1 MRIFNSPLRDF
12 STPLSPSYEEGVL
25 TPVPKPYAPT
35 IGARDVA
42 GYAIASPEFWYRQ
55 RSLCPY
61 GAGDDFLRNR
71 IAIILRLIGGFCA
84 VLHRLPAGLAL
95 CSKLSSRLCSKLSSR
110 LCSKL
115 SSRRFTPHKKSQLC
129 CVKNKG
135 EGSDAPPTLERSGS
149 ERRVGAVTSLA
160 PMVGA

>member
-1 MRIFNSPLRDF
+1 MVKFFFSFFPISIGWFSISIEDF

-71 IAIILRLIGGFCA
+71 VAIVLRLIGDFCA
-84 VLHRLPAGLAL
+84 VLHRLPAGLAH
-95 CSKLSSRLCSKLSSR
+95 CVKLSSRHSIKLSSR
-110 LCSKL
+110 HSIKLSSRHSIKLSSRHSIKL
-115 SSRRFTPHKKSQLC
+115 SSRRFTPHK
-129 CVKNKG
+129 
-135 EGSDAPPTLERSGS
+135 
-149 ERRVGAVTSLA
+149 
-160 PMVGA
+160 

>member
-1 MRIFNSPLRDF
+1 MQGLIALCNPIFQFSIEGFFNSPLRIFQFSIEGFF

-55 RSLCPY
+55 QSLCPY

-71 IAIILRLIGGFCA
+71 VAIVLRLIGDFCA
-84 VLHRLPAGLAL
+84 VLHRLPAGLAH
-95 CSKLSSRLCSKLSSR
+95 CVKLSSRHSIKLSSR
-110 LCSKL
+110 HSIKL
-115 SSRRFTPHKKSQLC
+115 SSRRFTPHK
-129 CVKNKG
+129 
-135 EGSDAPPTLERSGS
+135 
-149 ERRVGAVTSLA
+149 
-160 PMVGA
+160 

>member
-1 MRIFNSPLRDF
+1 MQGLIALCKPIFPFFIEGFQFSIEDF

-55 RSLCPY
+55 QSLCPY

-71 IAIILRLIGGFCA
+71 VAIVLRLIGDFCA
-84 VLHRLPAGLAL
+84 VLHRLPVGLAL
-95 CSKLSSRLCSKLSSR
+95 CSKLSSRLCSKLPSR

-129 CVKNKG
+129 CVKQQ
-135 EGSDAPPTLERSGS
+135 
-149 ERRVGAVTSLA
+149 RRGL
-160 PMVGA
+160 

>member
-1 MRIFNSPLRDF
+1 MQGLIALCNPIFQISIEGFNFPLRIFQFSIEGFF

-55 RSLCPY
+55 QSLCPY

-95 CSKLSSRLCSKLSSR
+95 CSKLSSRR
-110 LCSKL
+110 CSKL
-115 SSRRFTPHKKSQLC
+115 SSRRFTPHK
-129 CVKNKG
+129 
-135 EGSDAPPTLERSGS
+135 
-149 ERRVGAVTSLA
+149 
-160 PMVGA
+160 

>member
-1 MRIFNSPLRDF
+1 MRIFQFSIEGFF

-55 RSLCPY
+55 QSLCPY

-71 IAIILRLIGGFCA
+71 VAIVLRLIGDFCA
-84 VLHRLPAGLAL
+84 VLHRLPVGLAL

-115 SSRRFTPHKKSQLC
+115 PSRLCSKLPSRLCSKLSSRRFTPHKKSQLC
-129 CVKNKG
+129 CVKK
-135 EGSDAPPTLERSGS
+135 
-149 ERRVGAVTSLA
+149 
-160 PMVGA
+160 

>member
-1 MRIFNSPLRDF
+1 MIFIFVKLNFFFPISIGWFPISIGGFPFSIEDF

-55 RSLCPY
+55 QSLCPY

-71 IAIILRLIGGFCA
+71 VAIVLRLIGDFCA
-84 VLHRLPAGLAL
+84 VLHRLPAGLAH
-95 CSKLSSRLCSKLSSR
+95 CIKLSSRHSI
-110 LCSKL
+110 KL
-115 SSRRFTPHKKSQLC
+115 SSRRFTPHK
-129 CVKNKG
+129 
-135 EGSDAPPTLERSGS
+135 
-149 ERRVGAVTSLA
+149 
-160 PMVGA
+160 

>member
-1 MRIFNSPLRDF
+1 MVSNFHWWIFQFSIEDF

-55 RSLCPY
+55 QSLCPY

-71 IAIILRLIGGFCA
+71 VAIVLRLIGDFCA
-84 VLHRLPAGLAL
+84 VLHRLPIGLAL

-110 LCSKL
+110 LCSKFTSRL
-115 SSRRFTPHKKSQLC
+115 CSKFTSRRFTPHKKSQLC
-129 CVKNKG
+129 CVKK
-135 EGSDAPPTLERSGS
+135 
-149 ERRVGAVTSLA
+149 
-160 PMVGA
+160 

>member
-1 MRIFNSPLRDF
+1 MIFSCKIKFLFSQFPLDGFQFPLGDFHFPLRIFPFSIEDF
-12 STPLSPSYEEGVL
+12 STPLSPSYEEEVL

-84 VLHRLPAGLAL
+84 VLHRLPAGLV
-95 CSKLSSRLCSKLSSR
+95 

-129 CVKNKG
+129 CVKK
-135 EGSDAPPTLERSGS
+135 
-149 ERRVGAVTSLA
+149 
-160 PMVGA
+160 

>member
-1 MRIFNSPLRDF
+1 MIFIFVKLNFFFPISIGWFPISIGGFQFSIEDF

-55 RSLCPY
+55 QSLCPY

-71 IAIILRLIGGFCA
+71 VAIVLRLIGDFCA
-84 VLHRLPAGLAL
+84 VLHRLPTRLAL

-115 SSRRFTPHKKSQLC
+115 SSRRCSKLSSRRFTPHKKSQLC
-129 CVKNKG
+129 CVKK
-135 EGSDAPPTLERSGS
+135 
-149 ERRVGAVTSLA
+149 
-160 PMVGA
+160 

>member
-1 MRIFNSPLRDF
+1 MIFILVKLNFFFPISIGWFPISIGGFPFSIEDF

-55 RSLCPY
+55 QSLCPY

-71 IAIILRLIGGFCA
+71 VAIVLRLIGDFCA
-84 VLHRLPAGLAL
+84 VLHRLPVGLAL
-95 CSKLSSRLCSKLSSR
+95 CSKLSSRLCSKLP
-110 LCSKL
+110 
-115 SSRRFTPHKKSQLC
+115 SRRFTPHKKSQLC
-129 CVKNKG
+129 CVKK
-135 EGSDAPPTLERSGS
+135 
-149 ERRVGAVTSLA
+149 
-160 PMVGA
+160 

>member
-1 MRIFNSPLRDF
+1 MQGLIALCKPIFPFFIEGFQFSIVGFFHFPLRIFQFSIEDF

-55 RSLCPY
+55 QSLCPY
-61 GAGDDFLRNR
+61 GAGDDFLRNKV
-71 IAIILRLIGGFCA
+71 AIVLRLIGDFCA
-84 VLHRLPAGLAL
+84 VSHRLPIGLAL
-95 CSKLSSRLCSKLSSR
+95 CN
-110 LCSKL
+110 KL

-129 CVKNKG
+129 CVKK
-135 EGSDAPPTLERSGS
+135 
-149 ERRVGAVTSLA
+149 
-160 PMVGA
+160 

>member
-1 MRIFNSPLRDF
+1 MVKFFSQFPISIGWFSISIEDF

-55 RSLCPY
+55 QSLCPY

-71 IAIILRLIGGFCA
+71 VAIVLRLIGDFCA
-84 VLHRLPAGLAL
+84 VLHRLPAGLAH
-95 CSKLSSRLCSKLSSR
+95 CVKLSSRHSIKLSSR
-110 LCSKL
+110 HCIKLSSRHYIKLSSRHCIKLSSRHCIKL
-115 SSRRFTPHKKSQLC
+115 SSRRFTPHK
-129 CVKNKG
+129 
-135 EGSDAPPTLERSGS
+135 
-149 ERRVGAVTSLA
+149 
-160 PMVGA
+160 

>member
-1 MRIFNSPLRDF
+1 MIFILVKLIFFFQFPLDGFQFPLGDFHFPLRIFPFSIEDF

-71 IAIILRLIGGFCA
+71 VAIVLRLIGDFCA
-84 VLHRLPAGLAL
+84 VLHHLPTRLA
-95 CSKLSSRLCSKLSSR
+95 LCSKLSSR

-115 SSRRFTPHKKSQLC
+115 SSRRFTPHK
-129 CVKNKG
+129 
-135 EGSDAPPTLERSGS
+135 
-149 ERRVGAVTSLA
+149 
-160 PMVGA
+160 

>member
-1 MRIFNSPLRDF
+1 MIFILVKLIFFFQFPLDGFQFPLGDFHFPLRIFPFSIEDF

-84 VLHRLPAGLAL
+84 VLHRLPAGLV
-95 CSKLSSRLCSKLSSR
+95 LCSKLSSR

-115 SSRRFTPHKKSQLC
+115 SSRRFTPHK
-129 CVKNKG
+129 
-135 EGSDAPPTLERSGS
+135 
-149 ERRVGAVTSLA
+149 
-160 PMVGA
+160 

>member
-1 MRIFNSPLRDF
+1 MIFILVKLNFFFFNFHWMVSNFHWGISIFHWGFFHFPLRIFPFSIEDF

-71 IAIILRLIGGFCA
+71 VAIVLRLIGDFCA
-84 VLHRLPAGLAL
+84 VLHRLPVGLAL
-95 CSKLSSRLCSKLSSR
+95 CSKLST
-110 LCSKL
+110 
-115 SSRRFTPHKKSQLC
+115 RRFTPHKKSQLC
-129 CVKNKG
+129 CVKK
-135 EGSDAPPTLERSGS
+135 
-149 ERRVGAVTSLA
+149 
-160 PMVGA
+160 

>member
-1 MRIFNSPLRDF
+1 MIFLTKLIFQFPLDGFQFPLGDFHFPLRIFPFSIEDF

-71 IAIILRLIGGFCA
+71 VAIVLRLIGGFCA
-84 VLHRLPAGLAL
+84 VLHRLPVGLA
-95 CSKLSSRLCSKLSSR
+95 

-129 CVKNKG
+129 CVKK
-135 EGSDAPPTLERSGS
+135 
-149 ERRVGAVTSLA
+149 
-160 PMVGA
+160 

>member
-1 MRIFNSPLRDF
+1 MIFSCKINFFPPISIGWFPISIGEFPFSIEGFF

-55 RSLCPY
+55 QSLCPY

-71 IAIILRLIGGFCA
+71 VAIVLRLIGDFCA
-84 VLHRLPAGLAL
+84 VLHRLLAGLAH
-95 CSKLSSRLCSKLSSR
+95 SIKLSSRHSIKLSSR
-110 LCSKL
+110 HSIKL
-115 SSRRFTPHKKSQLC
+115 SSRRFTPHK
-129 CVKNKG
+129 
-135 EGSDAPPTLERSGS
+135 
-149 ERRVGAVTSLA
+149 
-160 PMVGA
+160 